1 MDEHRHI
8 GAKQSRGNKRTTH
21 DNGDLH
27 HCEHPP
33 LRDARHGRSLVGITK
48 CGKADGGVLTV
59 LAAASVLNLKG
70 KEIQGEPN
78 PYSIRRAKGS
88 SRT

>member
-48 CGKADGGVLTV
+48 CGKADGGVLTRSGGC
-59 LAAASVLNLKG
+59 LG
-70 KEIQGEPN
+70 IEPEREGD
-78 PYSIRRAKGS
+78 PR
-88 SRT
+88 